1 MSRKRLTVKD
11 KYKYEDMDSIPKDES
26 VTATAKRLGCSR
38 QAIYDMKKKYA
49 EEKRVKDMELQLK
62 ECKAKLKALQK

>member
-1 MSRKRLTVKD
+1 MSRKRLTM
-11 KYKYEDMDSIPKDES
+11 KYDYKTMDSIPKGET

-38 QAIYDMKKKYA
+38 QGVYDMKKKYV
-49 EEKRVKDMELQLK
+49 EEKKIKDMEKELK